1 MADPALHDCPMQK
14 IPVEVLLRITYH
26 LGTPDLGSVR
36 LTCRSME
43 QALYTPFVIEF
54 FTRKQFMIAE
64 DSLQALIDISKSRLA
79 HHLRFVHIGLDRF
92 SEGIQRPL
100 PDDDKER
107 KFRERYAN
115 NFTLWNTGH
124 HRDMMAE
131 AFRNLPYLEGVVIRD
146 ANSHRRSRDGPNA
159 EWHSYGYTTAFHDT
173 GISLSQG
180 MTGIWNSG
188 FPYQY
193 CSQVFTAVMFA
204 LGAAK
209 ASIKSIEILSRNANH
224 LRDFAFNI
232 PKFMEPSVVP
242 VLQGL
247 EKLHLCIDLSWRTPH
262 VGLPAIVG
270 SSRYSPDL
278 FIRNFLA
285 HATNLTNLRI
295 NEHRTNSLGLASL
308 IDWMV
313 DGGSDGTATSM
324 PKLQELSLGT
334 MNIDAPRLLKLIS
347 KFALSLESLELWKV
361 TMLRHLPSDAPS
373 PAPKE
378 IFWAHFL
385 KKLIEIPCLE
395 LRHFKMGMLQQ
406 HWIEKPVPAHVA
418 FKGRGPT
425 RQYTGPDWR
434 QFVTEIMPE
443 LEVQWPYEAADETDE
458 DNDITDEV
466 LEGLELGLFDDD
478 EMEIPNPAELLI
490 QELLESNDHVH
501 FTTHAPWD

>member
-1 MADPALHDCPMQK
+1 MADTALHDCPMQK
-14 IPVEVLLRITYH
+14 IPLEVLLRITYH

-36 LTCRSME
+36 LTCRSLE
-43 QALYTPFVIEF
+43 QSLYTTFVNEF

-64 DSLQALIDISKSRLA
+64 DSLQALIDISNSRLG
-79 HHLRFVHIGLDRF
+79 HHLRHVHIGLDRF

-107 KFRERYAN
+107 RFRERYAN

-131 AFRNLPYLEGVVIRD
+131 AFRNLPNLEGVVIRD
-146 ANSHRRSRDGPNA
+146 ANSQRRSRDGPNA

-193 CSQVFTAVMFA
+193 CSQVFTAVVFA
-204 LGAAK
+204 LGAAN
-209 ASIKSIEILSRNANH
+209 ARIKGIEILSRNANH

-262 VGLPAIVG
+262 MGLPAIAG
-270 SSRYSPDL
+270 SGRYSPDL
-278 FIRNFLA
+278 FIRRFLA
-285 HATNLTNLRI
+285 YATNLKNLRL
-295 NEHRTNSLGLASL
+295 NEHRTNSAGLVSL
-308 IDWMV
+308 IDWMI
-313 DGGSDGTATSM
+313 DGGSDGTAISM

-347 KFALSLESLELWKV
+347 KFAPSLDSLELWKV
-361 TMLRHLPSDAPS
+361 TMLRHLPPDAPS

-378 IFWAHFL
+378 VFWARFL
-385 KKLIEIPCLE
+385 SKLTEIPGLE
-395 LRHFKMGMLQQ
+395 LRHLKMGMLQQ
-406 HWIEKPVPAHVA
+406 HWIEKPVPAHVT
-418 FKGRGPT
+418 FKGTGPT
-425 RQYTGPDWR
+425 RQYTGRDWR
-434 QFVTEIMPE
+434 HFVGEIKPL
-443 LEVQWPYEAADETDE
+443 LEVHWPYEAVDETDE
-458 DNDITDEV
+458 DNEGKSS
-466 LEGLELGLFDDD
+466 GLELWTGRLRRAWMADS
-478 EMEIPNPAELLI
+478 EV
-490 QELLESNDHVH
+490 SYG
-501 FTTHAPWD
+501 